1 MHIGKEISGCNG
13 MWVWQDKQRM
23 SPPQHMPPNG
33 AMQHSDMSNT
43 HTITHIQSY
52 TLMPA
57 LRNTYIDA
65 STLVSLQFP
74 VGFAQCRKACA
85 LLK

>member
-1 MHIGKEISGCNG
+1 

-33 AMQHSDMSNT
+33 AMQHSDMS
-43 HTITHIQSY
+43 HTY
-52 TLMPA
+52 TRMPA

-65 STLVSLQFP
+65 STPVSLQFP